1 MGITINSEAL
11 NNAATSLNVIGNNI
25 ANVNTSG
32 YKQASFSELLKK
44 ASGGSSEAA
53 GVTQAFTQGNII
65 SSTNP
70 LDMAISGNSLFRLD
84 GGNGISYTRNSQFS
98 VDSNNYIVNSFGDKL
113 TGYIVDDYGK
123 LDTSRLT
130 NLSINTGKSDPIA
143 TTKIK
148 LQVSLSNLKLA
159 DRTTAAFKVDSPD
172 TYDSTTTSTIYDAS
186 GSSKKVQCY
195 FKQTADTEWRM
206 YTYVDDVI
214 SPPYPKVSPLVEYA
228 KLTFQSNGKIAIGA
242 SSYAVPIMTDVTMD
256 LSNSTKMEG
265 SFSVNSTSQDGRTAA
280 DMTSYKVNNDGTIE
294 AIYADGTAEVMAQ
307 VVLAKFDNL
316 QGLTASSNNQWV
328 ESSLSGKPHLGIAG
342 SGGFG
347 SIQGGSTEGSNV
359 DLTTEM
365 VRLIA
370 AQRAFQSAAEVVK
383 KQDETVQT
391 INRIGG

>member
-1 MGITINSEAL
+1 
-11 NNAATSLNVIGNNI
+11 
-25 ANVNTSG
+25 
-32 YKQASFSELLKK
+32 
-44 ASGGSSEAA
+44 
-53 GVTQAFTQGNII
+53 
-65 SSTNP
+65 
-70 LDMAISGNSLFRLD
+70 
-84 GGNGISYTRNSQFS
+84 
-98 VDSNNYIVNSFGDKL
+98 
-113 TGYIVDDYGK
+113 
-123 LDTSRLT
+123 
-130 NLSINTGKSDPIA
+130 
-143 TTKIK
+143 
-148 LQVSLSNLKLA
+148 
-159 DRTTAAFKVDSPD
+159 
-172 TYDSTTTSTIYDAS
+172 
-186 GSSKKVQCY
+186 
-195 FKQTADTEWRM
+195 M
-206 YTYVDDVI
+206 YTYVDDVPT
-214 SPPYPKVSPLVEYA
+214 PPIVTPAVTPAVKFA
-228 KLTFQSNGKIAIGA
+228 TLTFLPNGKIA
-242 SSYAVPIMTDVTMD
+242 STSTSPSTVRIMTDVTMD